1 MKTVLV
7 IGTKDGKTYQKELSN
22 DEREGL
28 IGKEIGDKVNGELFG
43 MSGYVFE
50 IRGGSDRDGFP
61 MRPDVSGSARVK
73 PLLSRGT
80 GMRFK
85 RQGYR
90 RRKTVVG
97 RMISDSIAQVNVK
110 VVKYGDKPIEEYFEK
125 EDSK

>member
-1 MKTVLV
+1 MKTVLL